1 MIKKIKKLSKIFI
14 EDYFQKLNIYNK
26 DTKKINKKSILLW
39 LIIICAFIISYFSFK
54 AINWLDVRGIGDI
67 FLKIYLPIMAV
78 IFIFQTILIST
89 SIFYYSKDLE
99 YILPLPIKPMELLI
113 AKFINLIAIIY
124 FYELIFLA
132 IPLLFYGIVICR
144 TILYFIAMFLVLIL
158 FPIIPVLFISIIML
172 FIMQLSKLI
181 KNKDIFQI
189 IIVIILTVIM
199 TIGIN
204 YILISTFKD
213 EIIEINS
220 EEIIENNIQNII
232 KINNEK
238 LNIKLE
244 NINKAFVFINPCINM
259 LNNSKIFNVI
269 FQTFKLLIIEII
281 LFIIFILIGKKLYLN
296 NLLKNISSVNSKKN
310 KNKKYKKNYKKNNIK
325 KSYIKNEFRKIIK
338 NPTFFIQCI
347 FQNLFI
353 IFIFILLLNLF
364 IPIIVS
370 EFKEENIIDKIG
382 TDNFKLQIICMIV
395 GIIQILYI
403 FENLAITAISREGK
417 NAVVMKYLP
426 VDLYK
431 QFIYKNIPSIIMNII
446 GSIAIILT
454 IYLKLNNVP
463 IYYAIIIFIISFI
476 INIINSFCM
485 LIVDLKK
492 PNLDWNTESA
502 ALKNNGNKLYQYI
515 IGIIIILLL
524 TYFTKIFNNIKIIIS
539 IPIIIIIFL
548 LILLLIRIYVKRNIN
563 KLFKQIN

>member
-54 AINWLDVRGIGDI
+54 VINWLDVRGMGDI

-99 YILPLPIKPMELLI
+99 YILPLPIKPIELLI

-213 EIIEINS
+213 EIIKINS

-259 LNNSKIFNVI
+259 LNNSKIFNII
-269 FQTFKLLIIEII
+269 FQTFKLLILEII

-539 IPIIIIIFL
+539 IPIITI
-548 LILLLIRIYVKRNIN
+548 ILLLILIIIIIYVKRNIN